1 MKFAFVATLAAIAA
15 APAFAFEAKGFNST
29 VSRAS
34 PLDCKFGSG
43 KILGACADC
52 AKTIVDCVHDGKNN
66 NTCVKE
72 IKGFAAGCGGCA
84 VDLLEC
90 L

>member
-29 VSRAS
+29 VSRAD
-34 PLDCKFGSG
+34 PLECKIGSG
-43 KILGACADC
+43 KILDACGDC
-52 AKTIVDCVHDGKNN
+52 AKTIYDCVQDGKKNGN
-66 NTCVKE
+66 CIKE
-72 IKGFAAGCGGCA
+72 IKGFAEGCGGCA
-84 VDLLEC
+84 VDILEC